1 MIRAIAAL
9 CVLIGPVRAADP
21 HMTQEE
27 RAKVIDLLRK
37 SQDEFLASID
47 GLTEQQWT
55 YKAAPD
61 RWSIGETAEHIVLAE
76 GLLFASMQ
84 KAVASPPNPD
94 WEAQTA
100 RKTAFLERVMLDRT
114 HKAQAPE
121 PIQPAGMTRAQ
132 VIERYRTARAKT
144 MKFAEETDIPLKEL
158 TAVHPFPVFN
168 TLNAYQWLIY
178 IPLHNLRHDMQIAEV
193 KASGGYPK

>member
-1 MIRAIAAL
+1 MVRAIAAL
-9 CVLIGPVRAADP
+9 CILTGPLFAADP
-21 HMTQEE
+21 HMTKEE
-27 RAKVIDLLRK
+27 RAKVIRLLNQ
-37 SQDEFLASID
+37 SSEEFLSSID

-55 YKAAPD
+55 FKAAPD

-76 GLLFASMQ
+76 GALFASMQ
-84 KAVASPPNPD
+84 KALASPPNPD
-94 WEAQTA
+94 WEAQTEN
-100 RKTAFLERVMLDRT
+100 KTAFLERVMLDRS

-121 PIQPAGMTRAQ
+121 AIKPVGMTRAQ
-132 VIERYRTARAKT
+132 VIERYKAARAKT
-144 MKFAEETDIPLKEL
+144 TKFAEETDLPLKQL

-193 KASGGYPK
+193 KASPSYPK